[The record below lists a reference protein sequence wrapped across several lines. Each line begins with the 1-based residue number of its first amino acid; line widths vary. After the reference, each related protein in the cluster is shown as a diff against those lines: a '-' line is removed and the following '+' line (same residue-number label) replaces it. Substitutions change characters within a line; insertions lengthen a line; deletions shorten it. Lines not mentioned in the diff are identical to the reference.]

1 MRTLAVSN
9 YKGGVG
15 KTTTDV
21 NRAASDGR
29 TSIQLLYENA
39 AVVDVAYE
47 TETENFSVIPSIIE
61 LTDQNELMLRD
72 QRLRF
77 ALDDYAGDYDIAII
91 DCSPTMKRLAFNAYL
106 AAADSGMVIIPVKLY
121 FTVMRDFFNLSW
133 DEIEDKGLDDSL
145 KDEVEWARE
154 MDELRHDYRNDEPWK
169 GQRAITFRHYVIS
182 PDPSDNIDL
191 EGLRALTHARVRRHF
206 SDYQVAVVYHDDNR
220 QRIPHAHIVVNNT
233 NLDTGRR
240 LHIPN
245 ALDMNRSLQEVAKE
259 KGLAAFDNEMPK
271 GRMGRRDPKT
281 PPRPQTRQAV
291 YVNLPERG
299 LLDAGAYSWVSDIRN
314 RVSVAKAL
322 SRNEGEFMRIL
333 ELMEVEVVENSAHAP
348 REDWIFSLADQPSRM
363 VSGERLGMTFG
374 KIALTERFERI
385 GSYHPDAASSRA
397 ILSKGWSTHWRRST
411 LALTKRLPLPLL
423 VRIGNRTHG
432 RGKRSPCSKRRSR
445 AKRKVGW
452 IMKVIKV
459 VFGAIGA
466 LCRWL
471 IKAVF
476 KFI

>member
-1 MRTLAVSN
+1 MLKAINGHTGCGRIKDYLE
-9 YKGGVG
+9 KGG
-15 KTTTDV
+15 
-21 NRAASDGR
+21 RA
-29 TSIQLLYENA
+29 LL
-39 AVVDVAYE
+39 
-47 TETENFSVIPSIIE
+47 
-61 LTDQNELMLRD
+61 
-72 QRLRF
+72 
-77 ALDDYAGDYDIAII
+77 
-91 DCSPTMKRLAFNAYL
+91 
-106 AAADSGMVIIPVKLY
+106 
-121 FTVMRDFFNLSW
+121 RDFFNLSW

-191 EGLRALTHARVRRHF
+191 EGLRALTHAWVRKHF

-245 ALDMNRSLQEVAKE
+245 ALDMNRSLQEIAKE

-271 GRMGRRDPKT
+271 GRVGRRNPKT

-299 LLDAGAYSWVSDIRN
+299 LLEAGAYSWVSDIRS
-314 RVSVAKAL
+314 RVSVAKVL

-333 ELMEVEVVENSAHAP
+333 ELMEVEVAENSARAP
-348 REDWIFSLADQPSRM
+348 REDWIFSLADQPSKK

-397 ILSKGWSTHWRRST
+397 ILAKATDAVELNDLAELGDLAKTVETNARYSISSSADYGRRIDT
-411 LALTKRLPLPLL
+411 LRRRMERESEGGSAKKCAERIDELGAAREYASRHALVPVERPSEPP
-423 VRIGNRTHG
+423 RTRSADRWQYEPQRGENGHQRGFQSLSVARQRSRERQKEG
-432 RGKRSPCSKRRSR
+432 RGR
-445 AKRKVGW
+445 
-452 IMKVIKV
+452 
-459 VFGAIGA
+459 
-466 LCRWL
+466 
-471 IKAVF
+471 
-476 KFI
+476 